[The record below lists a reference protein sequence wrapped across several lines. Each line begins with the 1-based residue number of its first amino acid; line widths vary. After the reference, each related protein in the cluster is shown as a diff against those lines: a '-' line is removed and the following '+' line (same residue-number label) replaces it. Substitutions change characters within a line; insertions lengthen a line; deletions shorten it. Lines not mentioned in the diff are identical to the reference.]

1 MPPVP
6 RSLAPS
12 GMIDPATVPRAP
24 LRHTAD
30 KPPVPY
36 LGSGKSEAN
45 PLEKI
50 TDGKKKMVERVNMRD
65 WDVDPVR
72 VYKHLTDKELVV
84 DEHSRLVSDPR
95 NPTQ

>member
-1 MPPVP
+1 MAHVS

-24 LRHTAD
+24 VRTTND

-45 PLEKI
+45 PLEKVRE
-50 TDGKKKMVERVNMRD
+50 GRKKLVERLNMQD
-65 WDVDPVR
+65 WDVDPVK
-72 VYKHLTDKELVV
+72 VYKHLTDKELTV
-84 DEHSRLVSDPR
+84 DEHSRLVSADR
-95 NPTQ
+95 NPAQ

>member
-1 MPPVP
+1 MAYAP
-6 RSLAPS
+6 RSMAPS

-24 LRHTAD
+24 LRTTND

-45 PLEKI
+45 PLEKV

-72 VYKHLTDKELVV
+72 VYKHLTDKELAV
-84 DEHSRLVSDPR
+84 DEHSRLVSDSR
-95 NPTQ
+95 NPAQ